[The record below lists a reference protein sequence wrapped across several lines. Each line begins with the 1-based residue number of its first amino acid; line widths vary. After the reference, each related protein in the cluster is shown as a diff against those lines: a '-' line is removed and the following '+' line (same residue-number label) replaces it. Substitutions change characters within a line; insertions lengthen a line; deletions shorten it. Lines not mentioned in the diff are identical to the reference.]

1 MLRTLLAMMGSGRLV
16 VNINVGAQNNYVA
29 NTAKV
34 TGYVAG
40 NTDVTFTLT
49 GLVGSASTGSYA
61 FDVDT
66 SWAAGDTV
74 KVVNSA
80 SYIQGR
86 GGAAASAG
94 GPALRAQRACSVDN
108 TGGTIAGGGGGGG
121 TGGSSQVHGA
131 EASGYPLTCN
141 TTSPTAGGGN
151 GGTGAGSQGSAS
163 GGSAGATSSLSGAPD
178 CGCANTGSATGG
190 TGGSGGSLG
199 SAGATGGTGSTSG
212 GGFYNGYGW
221 TCPDPSPVT
230 NAGSAGGAA
239 GAAVNGNS
247 NITWIATGTRLGGIS

>member
-1 MLRTLLAMMGSGRLV
+1 MLRTLLAMMGAGRLV

-74 KVVNSA
+74 KVVNPG
-80 SYIQGR
+80 SYIQGC
-86 GGAAASAG
+86 GGAAEAGG
-94 GPALRAQRACSVDN
+94 GPALRAQRVCSVDN
-108 TGGTIAGGGGGGG
+108 TGGTISGGGGGGG
-121 TGGSSQVHGA
+121 TGQGGSCYENLDSYNNCGQPPINPFSGGA
-131 EASGYPLTCN
+131 
-141 TTSPTAGGGN
+141 
-151 GGTGAGSQGSAS
+151 GGTGAGSNGSAT
-163 GGSAGATSSLSGAPD
+163 GGAGGTTATCAIGGAGP
-178 CGCANTGSATGG
+178 GYTQTGG
-190 TGGSGGSLG
+190 TGGSGGALG
-199 SAGATGGTGSTSG
+199 SSGSG
-212 GGFYNGYGW
+212 GGAYSGG
-221 TCPDPSPVT
+221 TCVVSSTGP
-230 NAGSAGGAA
+230 GSGGAA

-247 NITWIATGTRLGGIS
+247 NITWINTGTRNGGIS